1 MVPVRTYVSSRWVR
15 LRVCVVFWRPLYGGD
30 HGGASPRGGVR
41 LRDFSSSQLA
51 QSHTVAI
58 GLLSL
63 RTGQLLYYG
72 KYVAIANTEVSIALP
87 ITSVA
92 ILQVN
97 KQHRRHPAF
106 DHNPTKQK
114 RSRLL
119 QALEAHS
126 HERFRTAAANSRI
139 NQNLHLTRSEA
150 SKQPASNNKQ
160 KQVGCW
166 SQSNATR
173 PTASK
178 WRFAQSR
185 IREPQ

>member
-1 MVPVRTYVSSRWVR
+1 MCLPGGSDS
-15 LRVCVVFWRPLYGGD
+15 VCVSCF
-30 HGGASPRGGVR
+30 GVHCTVAIMVGCHR
-41 LRDFSSSQLA
+41 AEECDFSSSHPLNSRNQ
-51 QSHTVAI
+51 HIAI
-58 GLLSL
+58 SLLSL

-72 KYVAIANTEVSIALP
+72 KYVRIANTEVSIALP

-139 NQNLHLTRSEA
+139 SQNLHLTRSEA
-150 SKQPASNNKQ
+150 SNIQ
-160 KQVGCW
+160 
-166 SQSNATR
+166 
-173 PTASK
+173 
-178 WRFAQSR
+178 
-185 IREPQ
+185 